1 MVKRGLRTLFDT
13 MFLKLILLKKSEIKV
28 SERSILTL
36 FDTMFWKL
44 VLLKESEIKVAKRCL
59 LTLFE
64 TTFLETNWCIL
75 MVFVRS
81 TGVWNC

>member
-1 MVKRGLRTLFDT
+1 MWLNGAFGRYLTQCFFK
-13 MFLKLILLKKSEIKV
+13 MILLKKSEIKV

-64 TTFLETNWCIL
+64 TTF
-75 MVFVRS
+75 FGS
-81 TGVWNC
+81 

>member
-1 MVKRGLRTLFDT
+1 MHSDAVCNDVFEVGTAE
-13 MFLKLILLKKSEIKV
+13 KSEIKV
-28 SERSILTL
+28 SDWSILTL

-64 TTFLETNWCIL
+64 TTFFGN
-75 MVFVRS
+75 
-81 TGVWNC
+81 